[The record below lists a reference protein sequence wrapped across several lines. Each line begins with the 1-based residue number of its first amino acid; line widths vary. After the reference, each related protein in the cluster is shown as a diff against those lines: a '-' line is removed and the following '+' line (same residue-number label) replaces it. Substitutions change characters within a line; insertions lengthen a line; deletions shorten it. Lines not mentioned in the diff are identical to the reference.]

1 MRKNKLFGTNHR
13 DGSVALK
20 EILNFFSQ
28 AKLRISG
35 LFVIN
40 LGANYPRID
49 MLKFLTVGPPA
60 FRLWGRSKVGKN

>member
-1 MRKNKLFGTNHR
+1 MRKNKLVETNHR

-28 AKLRISG
+28 AKLHISG
-35 LFVIN
+35 LFVTN

-60 FRLWGRSKVGKN
+60 FRLRGRSKVSKD